1 MQIVLFPYSTPDRD
15 PAVDCLVLPVLDLYD
30 VEVDVNFANQHVL
43 ALILLLSNLGDGFN
57 LNKRLPK
64 ISLPSATKMSVVQ
77 EVQIESQQEII
88 DQLLAQQQ
96 EVTDQLLAQQQE
108 VTDRLLDQLREEQK
122 KVTDQLEARL
132 NAALKQLHQYQ
143 N

>member
-43 ALILLLSNLGDGFN
+43 ALILLLSNLGDDFN
-57 LNKRLPK
+57 LNKRLTK

-77 EVQIESQQEII
+77 EVQIKSQKEI
-88 DQLLAQQQ
+88 
-96 EVTDQLLAQQQE
+96 TDQLLAEQQE
-108 VTDRLLDQLREEQK
+108 I
-122 KVTDQLEARL
+122 TDQLLEEKQEITDQL
-132 NAALKQLHQYQ
+132 QKQLDAALEQLEQLRQYQ

>member
-1 MQIVLFPYSTPDRD
+1 MQIVLFPYSTPLGD

-43 ALILLLSNLGDGFN
+43 ALILLLSNLGVN
-57 LNKRLPK
+57 LNRRLTK

-77 EVQIESQQEII
+77 EVQIKSQKEI
-88 DQLLAQQQ
+88 
-96 EVTDQLLAQQQE
+96 TDQLLAEKQE
-108 VTDRLLDQLREEQK
+108 I
-122 KVTDQLEARL
+122 TDQLQS
-132 NAALKQLHQYQ
+132 ALKQIEQLEQLQ

>member
-1 MQIVLFPYSTPDRD
+1 MQIVLFPYSTPHGD

-43 ALILLLSNLGDGFN
+43 ALIFLLSNLGVN
-57 LNKRLPK
+57 LNKRLAQ

-77 EVQIESQQEII
+77 DVQIKSQQEI
-88 DQLLAQQQ
+88 
-96 EVTDQLLAQQQE
+96 TDQLLAQQQE
-108 VTDRLLDQLREEQK
+108 VADRLLEEQK
-122 KVTDQLEARL
+122 KITDQLEARL
-132 NAALKQLHQYQ
+132 DAALKQLHQYQ

>member
-1 MQIVLFPYSTPDRD
+1 MQIVLFPYSTPDHD

-43 ALILLLSNLGDGFN
+43 ALILLLSNLGVN
-57 LNKRLPK
+57 LNKRLAQ

-77 EVQIESQQEII
+77 DVQIKSQQEI
-88 DQLLAQQQ
+88 
-96 EVTDQLLAQQQE
+96 TDQLLAQQQE
-108 VTDRLLDQLREEQK
+108 VADRLLEEQK
-122 KVTDQLEARL
+122 KITDQLEARL
-132 NAALKQLHQYQ
+132 DAALKQLHQYQ